1 MKLWFPAGAIDVIVF
16 EIVAHSD
23 PIGRSKD
30 VVSRWAETEGKR
42 KRKRQLCESMYQG
55 DCGMEKMSRVN
66 SVGRKYSGQKGLE
79 VSPRVT
85 VGDGGKNK
93 KTEHTDACRQSQ
105 SYKKPSS
112 IIPHLT
118 S

>member
-1 MKLWFPAGAIDVIVF
+1 MELWFPAGAIDVIVF

-30 VVSRWAETEGKR
+30 VVSRWAETGGEEEEEEEATAVRG
-42 KRKRQLCESMYQG
+42 MYQG

-66 SVGRKYSGQKGLE
+66 SVWGRKYSGQKGLE

-85 VGDGGKNK
+85 VGNGGKNK
-93 KTEHTDACRQSQ
+93 TTEHTPVVNRKATRNLA
-105 SYKKPSS
+105 P
-112 IIPHLT
+112 
-118 S
+118 